1 MYFVHYVYME
11 LKGRNP
17 HLRVSNAIPW
27 KQEKNTVLNIV
38 RHMPFVLRIA
48 ALSLI
53 IIAIARPR
61 SSSKLDKVQSEGIDI
76 MLTMDVSTSML
87 ARDFT
92 PDRISAAKDIAI
104 EFISQR
110 PSDRMG
116 IVVFAGESYTQC
128 PLTTDRATLI
138 NLMKEVRTNL
148 LEDGTAIGNGLA
160 TAVARL
166 KDSDAK
172 SRVVILLTDGVNNSG
187 EIAPETAAD
196 IAKTYGIRVYAIGVG
211 ANGEAP
217 YPVMTPWGVDIQK
230 VKVEID
236 EQLLTNIANETGGR
250 YFRATDNTKLA
261 EIYSEIGRTFV
272 ERLCNQEAAVI
283 IFANYQFLWL
293 LLLIPLFFV
302 FQIVRMAIRKRRIR
316 KFGDEALV
324 KELMPSWSK
333 AKSWVRC
340 VLYSLAFFFFVI
352 GLSRPQIGAKLKEH
366 KSQGAEIMIALDVSN
381 SMLAKDYSPNRLER
395 AKLAISRIT
404 DKLSGDRI
412 GLIIFA
418 GSSFV
423 QLPITTDYVS
433 AKMFLNSISTESIPV
448 QGTAIGEAIET
459 AASSF
464 SSESDNSRAI
474 IVISDGENHEDDA
487 IAAAKKAAENGIK
500 VYAIGVG
507 STEGEPIPMKDGGLM
522 KDKDGKIVVTK
533 LDGGI

>member
-1 MYFVHYVYME
+1 MYFEYPALLWLLVLPLLLIVHYVYME

-27 KQEKNTVLNIV
+27 KQEKNTVLNII
-38 RHMPFVLRIA
+38 RHMPFVLRIV

-61 SSSKLDKVQSEGIDI
+61 SSTKLDKVQSEGIDI

-104 EFISQR
+104 EFIAQR

-138 NLMKEVRTNL
+138 NLMKEVSTNL
-148 LEDGTAIGNGLA
+148 LEDGTTIGNGLA

-172 SRVVILLTDGVNNSG
+172 SRVIILLTDGVNNSG

-196 IAKTYGIRVYAIGVG
+196 IAKTYGIRVYAIGIG

-261 EIYSEIGRTFV
+261 EIYSEIGKMEKTRTTIDSFPV
-272 ERLCNQEAAVI
+272 YKELFLGYAVAALI
-283 IFANYQFLWL
+283 CLMLEL
-293 LLLIPLFFV
+293 LLNV
-302 FQIVRMAIRKRRIR
+302 
-316 KFGDEALV
+316 
-324 KELMPSWSK
+324 
-333 AKSWVRC
+333 
-340 VLYSLAFFFFVI
+340 FVI
-352 GLSRPQIGAKLKEH
+352 R
-366 KSQGAEIMIALDVSN
+366 
-381 SMLAKDYSPNRLER
+381 RL
-395 AKLAISRIT
+395 
-404 DKLSGDRI
+404 
-412 GLIIFA
+412 
-418 GSSFV
+418 
-423 QLPITTDYVS
+423 P
-433 AKMFLNSISTESIPV
+433 
-448 QGTAIGEAIET
+448 
-459 AASSF
+459 
-464 SSESDNSRAI
+464 
-474 IVISDGENHEDDA
+474 
-487 IAAAKKAAENGIK
+487 
-500 VYAIGVG
+500 
-507 STEGEPIPMKDGGLM
+507 
-522 KDKDGKIVVTK
+522 
-533 LDGGI
+533 